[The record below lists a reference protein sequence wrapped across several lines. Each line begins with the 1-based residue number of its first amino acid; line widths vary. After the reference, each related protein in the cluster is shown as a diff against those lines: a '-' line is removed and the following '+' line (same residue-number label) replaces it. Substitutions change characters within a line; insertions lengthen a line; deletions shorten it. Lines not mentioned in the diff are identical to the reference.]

1 MEFSKEEREKI
12 DKILA
17 DIEEEQKQN
26 GNQLYSF
33 EEVVDSLLSKTKK
46 GKDNYRLSDIS
57 Y

>member
-1 MEFSKEEREKI
+1 MEFSKEERKEI

-17 DIEEEQKQN
+17 EVKEEQKQN
-26 GNQLYSF
+26 GNKLYSF
-33 EEVVDSLLSKTKK
+33 EEVVESLLNKTKK

>member
-33 EEVVDSLLSKTKK
+33 EEVVDSLLNKTKK

>member
-1 MEFSKEEREKI
+1 MEFSEKERKEI

-17 DIEEEQKQN
+17 EVEEEQKQN

-33 EEVVDSLLSKTKK
+33 EEIVDSLLNKTKK
-46 GKDNYRLSDIS
+46 GKDNYMVSDIS

>member
-1 MEFSKEEREKI
+1 MKFSKEEKREI

-17 DIEEEQKQN
+17 EVEQEQKQN

-33 EEVVDSLLSKTKK
+33 EEVAKNILTKIEREK
-46 GKDNYRLSDIS
+46 NNYRLQDIS

>member
-1 MEFSKEEREKI
+1 MKFSKEEREKI

-17 DIEEEQKQN
+17 EVEEEQKQN

-33 EEVVDSLLSKTKK
+33 EEVVDRLLNKTKK